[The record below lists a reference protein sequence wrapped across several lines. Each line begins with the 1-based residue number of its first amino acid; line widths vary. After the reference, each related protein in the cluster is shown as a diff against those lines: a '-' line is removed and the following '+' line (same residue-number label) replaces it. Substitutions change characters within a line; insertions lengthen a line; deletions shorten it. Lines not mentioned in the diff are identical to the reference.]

1 MPAALGTR
9 GRAGCKCWLK
19 PTGSGKCRRMH
30 AGEGSRT
37 PVRGTRRAHMNGR
50 AILTPRKIRWI
61 PVGTREYPARQAA
74 ATRVPHCQC
83 AVTTA
88 GVARGIGPPFACL
101 PSCGLPAFRRHVR
114 NAAIP
119 ARPGA
124 PRSSTVRPRP
134 PSCMG
139 PCAFPV
145 THSTDT
151 PNVRAQQWRCLAP
164 GALRVTRLPLGTGR
178 DGLRK
183 PHLTRTYH
191 ATPIPSRVPPV
202 L

>member
-9 GRAGCKCWLK
+9 GRAGCECWLK
-19 PTGSGKCRRMH
+19 PTDSGKFRRMP
-30 AGEGSRT
+30 AAEEICV
-37 PVRGTRRAHMNGR
+37 PACGTGRADMNGR
-50 AILTPRKIRWI
+50 AILTLQKICRI
-61 PVGTREYPARQAA
+61 PVGTREYPARRAV
-74 ATRVPHCQC
+74 ATPSQHCQC

-88 GVARGIGPPFACL
+88 CVARGIAAPFSSL

-119 ARPGA
+119 ARPDA
-124 PRSSTVRPRP
+124 PRSSTVCPRP

-139 PCAFPV
+139 PRGFPV
-145 THSTDT
+145 THSTDM

-164 GALRVTRLPLGTGR
+164 GALRDTRLPHGAGR
-178 DGLRK
+178 DGLQK